1 MYELVN
7 NINDYPQF
15 LNWCEGAS
23 ILNQSDD
30 QITASVQIN
39 KGGLKQTSRKFSTL
53 NTLKPFRLIE
63 MQLLEG
69 PFEQLSGEW
78 RFEPL
83 GDDAAKVFLDLK
95 FKFKSKLLDMSL
107 SPIFTKIAN
116 SQLDAFV
123 ARAKKIYRLKL
134 FEILCR
140 YLEIKNL
147 TNFIH
152 SLVC

>member
-1 MYELVN
+1 MVFELSFLFFVMHHISKSAIVPFSPQQMYELVN

-15 LNWCEGAS
+15 LNWCEGTS

-30 QITASVQIN
+30 QIIASVQIN
-39 KGGLKQTSRKFSTL
+39 KGGLKQTFSTV
-53 NTLKPFRLIE
+53 NTLKPFQLIE

-78 RFEPL
+78 RCEPL
-83 GDDAAKVFLDLK
+83 GDNAAKVFLNLQ

-107 SPIFTKIAN
+107 SHIFTKIAN

-123 ARAKKIYRLKL
+123 ARAKKIYG
-134 FEILCR
+134 
-140 YLEIKNL
+140 
-147 TNFIH
+147 
-152 SLVC
+152 

>member
-1 MYELVN
+1 
-7 NINDYPQF
+7 
-15 LNWCEGAS
+15 
-23 ILNQSDD
+23 
-30 QITASVQIN
+30 
-39 KGGLKQTSRKFSTL
+39 
-53 NTLKPFRLIE
+53 LKPFRLIE

-83 GDDAAKVFLDLK
+83 GENAAKVFLDLK

-123 ARAKKIYRLKL
+123 ARAKKIYG
-134 FEILCR
+134 
-140 YLEIKNL
+140 
-147 TNFIH
+147 
-152 SLVC
+152 

>member
-23 ILNQSDD
+23 ILNQSDH

-39 KGGLKQTSRKFSTL
+39 KGGLKQTFSTI
-53 NTLKPFRLIE
+53 NTLMPFRLIE
-63 MQLLEG
+63 MKLLDG
-69 PFEQLSGEW
+69 PFEHFSGEW

-83 GDDAAKVFLDLK
+83 GENAAKVFLNLQ

-107 SPIFTKIAN
+107 TPIFTKIAN

-123 ARAKKIYRLKL
+123 ARANKIY
-134 FEILCR
+134 
-140 YLEIKNL
+140 
-147 TNFIH
+147 
-152 SLVC
+152 S

>member
-23 ILNQSDD
+23 ILNQSDH

-39 KGGLKQTSRKFSTL
+39 KGGLKQTFSTI

-63 MQLLEG
+63 MKLLDG
-69 PFEQLSGEW
+69 PFEHFSGEW
-78 RFEPL
+78 CFEPL
-83 GDDAAKVFLDLK
+83 GENAAKVFLNLQ

-107 SPIFTKIAN
+107 TPIFTKIAN

-123 ARAKKIYRLKL
+123 ARANKIY
-134 FEILCR
+134 
-140 YLEIKNL
+140 
-147 TNFIH
+147 
-152 SLVC
+152 S

>member
-1 MYELVN
+1 MFELVN
-7 NINDYPQF
+7 NIYDYPQF
-15 LNWCEGAS
+15 LNWCEDVS

-39 KGGLKQTSRKFSTL
+39 KGGLKQTFSTE
-53 NTLKPFRLIE
+53 NTLRPFRLIE
-63 MQLLEG
+63 MQLLDG

-83 GDDAAKVFLDLK
+83 GENAAKVFLNLE
-95 FKFKSKLLDMSL
+95 FKFESKLLDMSL

-123 ARAKKIYRLKL
+123 ARAKKIYG
-134 FEILCR
+134 
-140 YLEIKNL
+140 
-147 TNFIH
+147 
-152 SLVC
+152 

>member
-23 ILNQSDD
+23 ILNQSDH

-39 KGGLKQTSRKFSTL
+39 KGGLKQTFSTI

-63 MQLLEG
+63 MKLLDG
-69 PFEQLSGEW
+69 PFEHFSGEW
-78 RFEPL
+78 RFEQL
-83 GDDAAKVFLDLK
+83 GENAAKVFLNLQ

-107 SPIFTKIAN
+107 TPIFTKIAI

-123 ARAKKIYRLKL
+123 ARANKIY
-134 FEILCR
+134 
-140 YLEIKNL
+140 
-147 TNFIH
+147 
-152 SLVC
+152 S

>member
-1 MYELVN
+1 MFELVN

-15 LNWCEGAS
+15 LNWCEDVS

-39 KGGLKQTSRKFSTL
+39 KGGLKQTFSTE
-53 NTLKPFRLIE
+53 NTLRPFRLIE
-63 MQLLEG
+63 MQLLDG

-83 GDDAAKVFLDLK
+83 GENAAKVFLNLQ
-95 FKFKSKLLDMSL
+95 FKFESKLLDMSL

-123 ARAKKIYRLKL
+123 ARAKKIYG
-134 FEILCR
+134 
-140 YLEIKNL
+140 
-147 TNFIH
+147 
-152 SLVC
+152 

>member
-1 MYELVN
+1 MFELVN

-15 LNWCEGAS
+15 LNWCEDVS

-30 QITASVQIN
+30 QITASVHIN
-39 KGGLKQTSRKFSTL
+39 KGSIKQTFSTE

-63 MQLLEG
+63 MQLLDG

-83 GDDAAKVFLDLK
+83 GENAAKVFLNLE
-95 FKFKSKLLDMSL
+95 FKFESKLLDMSL

-123 ARAKKIYRLKL
+123 ARAKKIYG
-134 FEILCR
+134 
-140 YLEIKNL
+140 
-147 TNFIH
+147 
-152 SLVC
+152 

>member
-1 MYELVN
+1 MPFSPQQMYELVN

-23 ILNQSDD
+23 ILNQSDH

-39 KGGLKQTSRKFSTL
+39 KGGLKQTFSTL

-63 MQLLEG
+63 MNLLDG
-69 PFEQLSGEW
+69 PFEHFSGEW
-78 RFEPL
+78 CFEPL
-83 GDDAAKVFLDLK
+83 GENAAKVFLNLQ

-107 SPIFTKIAN
+107 TPIFTKIAN

-123 ARAKKIYRLKL
+123 ARANKIY
-134 FEILCR
+134 
-140 YLEIKNL
+140 
-147 TNFIH
+147 
-152 SLVC
+152 S